1 MSLSELSRLPVS
13 NLRLSAHISAP
24 WTRKKKK
31 NVEKATKPRQKATKW
46 TNRGVALF
54 QVDAVRSQAAEAP
67 GRWRSRRRPRA
78 LCLSV
83 CGLLRPPCCLPGSEL
98 WKPHRLFVQQK
109 KKKKRAAA
117 QDFAKSACLN
127 FYFCFL
133 PLFLWH
139 GEHTGPCLSAQRD
152 LWPVI
157 VGYTLFCVSVFL
169 FSIPVVLPPHSLDR
183 SWHPLLKMFSKYLEA
198 VFWGEIKNVNRSSGT
213 HTSFKSLN

>member
-109 KKKKRAAA
+109 KKKNAQLLRTLQNQLALTFTSAFCHFFSDMASTQGRA
-117 QDFAKSACLN
+117 SLRN
-127 FYFCFL
+127 
-133 PLFLWH
+133 
-139 GEHTGPCLSAQRD
+139 
-152 LWPVI
+152 VI
-157 VGYTLFCVSVFL
+157 SG
-169 FSIPVVLPPHSLDR
+169 
-183 SWHPLLKMFSKYLEA
+183 LLL
-198 VFWGEIKNVNRSSGT
+198 
-213 HTSFKSLN
+213 